1 MQRDIYCH
9 LKTRYFLLTYVPAAH
24 SMWKPWK
31 SSSAFQGA
39 VKHHSDS
46 SPTALSYQKIWLNN
60 PQGFGIIQRELS
72 EVQPSSSQPVNSSI
86 HTRQGEMEAELQ
98 FLHRAHQA
106 HASMF
111 KIHHQTQGAG
121 RNLLLSRHHV
131 LGKPLHESPQTNILL
146 SILLLEIRGDQHK
159 KINPPTHSWMLLLN
173 VNLGV
178 CSNCTKSNPVLCGL

>member
-1 MQRDIYCH
+1 MLDAQANQRMQRDIYCH

-24 SMWKPWK
+24 SMWKPRK

-72 EVQPSSSQPVNSSI
+72 QVQPSSSQPVNSSI

-106 HASMF
+106 HPSMF

-131 LGKPLHESPQTNILL
+131 LGKSLHGSPQTNILL
-146 SILLLEIRGDQHK
+146 SILLLEIRGDQYK
-159 KINPPTHSWMLLLN
+159 KINPP
-173 VNLGV
+173 G
-178 CSNCTKSNPVLCGL
+178 CCC